1 MDSKPAVP
9 VRKVLL
15 AGEAT
20 VSKTSLV
27 HCYLR
32 RSFQPRRRMTV
43 GVDIHV
49 CPVEVEGM
57 AVRRV
62 VWDVG
67 GQRRF
72 AAFRDLFYRGA
83 TAGAL
88 VFDLSNR
95 LSFDLL
101 IRWRQELR
109 AHAGSIP
116 LLRVGNKADLP
127 REVSRQEAEALAQTW
142 GTPYVET
149 SCVTGVGVAELF
161 RTLAGAALRSARP
174 EPE

>member
-1 MDSKPAVP
+1 MVIRVSPRATRAEQVTEGPWDWVLPVSFPWPQLGELLLHRPMDSKPAVP

-27 HCYLR
+27 HCYLS

-72 AAFRDLFYRGA
+72 AAFRGSLLSGRDGRRAGVRPQQPPLVRSA
-83 TAGAL
+83 DPLAAGAPRPCRIH
-88 VFDLSNR
+88 SAAPGGEQ
-95 LSFDLL
+95 S
-101 IRWRQELR
+101 
-109 AHAGSIP
+109 GSAA
-116 LLRVGNKADLP
+116 RGLP
-127 REVSRQEAEALAQTW
+127 S
-142 GTPYVET
+142 G
-149 SCVTGVGVAELF
+149 G
-161 RTLAGAALRSARP
+161 
-174 EPE
+174 